1 MFLKKLE
8 SKSKVRRF
16 RAFTLIEVLVAM
28 FVLSVGLLGL
38 AGITIVVLRSNTLA
52 QQISQATSISTDL
65 IERIKQVPFENL
77 LVGDSCGTEAEA
89 SNAISSVGCVP
100 IENSGLNAIGVG
112 PNFWPAAISDCHIT
126 EANNPLGGTARWD
139 YVSANFVARAGPE
152 DFCDVSPNRGEF
164 VRYYRI
170 SDAAAGQRAI
180 TAVTLW
186 KDRFNKWRY
195 IKLSTS
201 RSP

>member
-1 MFLKKLE
+1 MFLKDLELKLNA
-8 SKSKVRRF
+8 RRF

-77 LVGDSCGTEAEA
+77 LVGDSCGTEV
-89 SNAISSVGCVP
+89 SNAISSDGCVP
-100 IENSGLNAIGVG
+100 IENSGLNAIDVG
-112 PNFWPAAISDCHIT
+112 PNFWPAQADDNCYIT

-139 YVSANFVARAGPE
+139 YVSANLVARAGPE
-152 DFCDVSPNRGEF
+152 DFCNVSPNRGEF